1 MFTSSNVRNTTM
13 PNQNAV
19 ETLQNS
25 TSARLMSGKRILL
38 VEDERPIREMVT
50 FALSQEGYQIDE
62 AEDGATAEAKIA
74 EHLPD
79 LILLDW
85 MLPNVSGLELLRRW
99 KRNESMQ
106 EIPIIMLTARVE
118 ERDKVDGLNSGADDY
133 IIKPFSVKELS
144 ARIRAVLRRGASIL
158 DGQIRVGP
166 LQLDSR
172 AHRVY
177 ADGQPI
183 SLGPTE
189 FRLLEFFMSHPDR
202 VYTRTQL
209 LDYVWGRN
217 MYVEERTVDVHIVRL
232 RKLLKPLDCGKMIQ
246 TVRGYGYR
254 FSATQ

>member
-1 MFTSSNVRNTTM
+1 MQ
-13 PNQNAV
+13 NQNAL
-19 ETLQNS
+19 ETPQPI
-25 TSARLMSGKRILL
+25 SAHAQPMSGKRILL

-50 FALSQEGYQIDE
+50 FALSQDGYIIDE
-62 AEDGATAEAKIA
+62 ADDSNSAEAKIA

-106 EIPIIMLTARVE
+106 EVPVIMLTARVE

-133 IIKPFSVKELS
+133 ITKPFSVKELS
-144 ARIRAVLRRGASIL
+144 ARIRAVLRRGAGIL
-158 DGQIRVGP
+158 GDQIRIGP
-166 LQLDSR
+166 LQLDSK
-172 AHRVY
+172 AHRVWV
-177 ADGQPI
+177 DGQSI
-183 SLGPTE
+183 NLGPTE

-202 VYTRTQL
+202 VYSRTQL

-232 RKLLKPLDCGKMIQ
+232 RKLLKPLNCDRMIQ

-254 FSATQ
+254 FSAKQ

>member
-1 MFTSSNVRNTTM
+1 MQ
-13 PNQNAV
+13 NQNAT
-19 ETLQNS
+19 ETLQKYP
-25 TSARLMSGKRILL
+25 ARAQPMNGKRILL

-50 FALSQEGYQIDE
+50 FALSQDGYLIDE
-62 AEDGATAEAKIA
+62 AEDSTSAEIRMA

-99 KRNESMQ
+99 KRNESTQ
-106 EIPIIMLTARVE
+106 EIPVIMLTARVE

-133 IIKPFSVKELS
+133 ITKPFSVKELS
-144 ARIRAVLRRGASIL
+144 ARIRAVLRRGSGIIEDQVSI
-158 DGQIRVGP
+158 GP
-166 LQLDSR
+166 IKLDSK
-172 AHRVY
+172 AHHVY
-177 ADGQPI
+177 VDGQPI
-183 SLGPTE
+183 NLGPTE
-189 FRLLEFFMSHPDR
+189 FRLLEFFMTHPDR

-232 RKLLKPLDCGKMIQ
+232 RKLLKPLDCGQMIQ

-254 FSATQ
+254 FSAKK